1 MQSTNTSKL
10 NNPVDRVLEQR
21 SQVLSRILNISSLPK
36 EVKKILHG
44 LFKISPRQ
52 LKQIDLHK
60 MGEYLDNLYDEEYV
74 QKFQRELGGLE
85 GPVPFERGI
94 EILQV
99 FIVSETERNYIQK
112 IRKKVFENEDL
123 DQKLGV
129 VKKDISEQFGA
140 RPGIRCQRDFYE
152 NKLEAEVKVFENKL
166 EKANQKLNLSIT
178 QNRHLRKRIDLM
190 RKEKNIIQKIYQ

>member
-1 MQSTNTSKL
+1 
-10 NNPVDRVLEQR
+10 
-21 SQVLSRILNISSLPK
+21 
-36 EVKKILHG
+36 
-44 LFKISPRQ
+44 
-52 LKQIDLHK
+52 

-74 QKFQRELGGLE
+74 QKFQGELGGLE
-85 GPVPFERGI
+85 GAVPFERGI

-112 IRKKVFENEDL
+112 IRKKVFENEEL

-152 NKLEAEVKVFENKL
+152 NKLESEVKVFENKL